1 MFGLFKP
8 NPEKA
13 PQKLEQAYQNKLT
26 EAFNAQRK
34 GNIRSYSLL
43 TAEAEDIA
51 QQIAQL
57 SPAGKLSLSLQAD
70 FG

>member
-1 MFGLFKP
+1 MFGFFKL

-13 PQKLEQAYQNKLT
+13 RQKLEQAYQDKLT
-26 EAFNAQRK
+26 EAFNAQRN
-34 GNIRSYSLL
+34 GNIRGYSLL

-57 SPAGKLSLSLQAD
+57 SQAD
-70 FG
+70 K